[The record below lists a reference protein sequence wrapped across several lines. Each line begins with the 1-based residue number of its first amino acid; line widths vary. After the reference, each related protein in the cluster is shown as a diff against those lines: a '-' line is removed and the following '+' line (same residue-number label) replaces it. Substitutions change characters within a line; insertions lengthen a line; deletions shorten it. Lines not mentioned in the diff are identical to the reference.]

1 MALDPKKIRS
11 VTDNGSHFVVHHA
24 DHGVFPVAKKGLRPE
39 TVKQIQAFAEGGEVD
54 DRDTYTDT
62 NPDSIG
68 KSGDEFDDSLP
79 DGAAAAIFGKIG
91 DTLAQ
96 HVQPPEWTPQAAPP
110 SGPPG
115 SGTVLA
121 PPTYPGV
128 PTPEQMIPAAPPE
141 AAETSAPAEATAPA
155 SAAPAQPTQPKPA
168 QPAAVPVSSDL
179 RAIDAATKQ
188 EADAEQKRQ
197 EIERNRQMAAAQL
210 QDASLQRQAQIQKDY
225 EAKYQAVSAKQDAL
239 ANDIANGKIDGNRW
253 WDSRDTGQKVSATI
267 GMILGGIG
275 AGMTGGPNQALEII
289 QNAIGR
295 DMEAQKANLGK
306 KQNLLSMYV
315 QQGHD
320 VQDAMKLA
328 AAHEIAAVEGQ
339 LRASASRYAALETAP
354 TAQSIAAQ
362 LQTKRVQMRQE
373 VISKG
378 YENATK
384 QADLEIKRI
393 QLAMAGNLPAQAAV
407 QNQLKM
413 MAATGRPIP
422 PEYEPI
428 LDRELVVHTPEGIR
442 LAKDKEVRKEID
454 QVQQAAGEL
463 KSAISDA
470 RRFRQSNKGGT
481 YAGGAVAQQARD
493 IHARL
498 LMALAQVHDIKGLR
512 PNVVEQF
519 EKQLRDA
526 GGTFLSG
533 TTDDKVFQSLD
544 DLDAGVNAKLRSVYA
559 SNLQGGSGVARGSFG
574 GKAAGR

>member
-1 MALDPKKIRS
+1 MAAKPNYLQNVKS
-11 VTDNGSHFVVHHA
+11 VSDNGNTFVIHHG
-24 DHGVFPVAKKGLRPE
+24 DHGVFEIAKKGLRPE
-39 TVKQIQAFAEGGEVD
+39 TVKQIQAFAEGGEVGDPPMSD
-54 DRDTYTDT
+54 DDVAATYGPGMDPSTQMLWE
-62 NPDSIG
+62 SRG
-68 KSGDEFDDSLP
+68 LP
-79 DGAAAAIFGKIG
+79 
-91 DTLAQ
+91 
-96 HVQPPEWTPQAAPP
+96 QPV
-110 SGPPG
+110 SPG
-115 SGTVLA
+115 QGTVLQNPAGAGSVLQPPA
-121 PPTYPGV
+121 PDLGNVNAPQDLAALPLKTG
-128 PTPEQMIPAAPPE
+128 EAEESGPA
-141 AAETSAPAEATAPA
+141 APAEASAPA
-155 SAAPAQPTQPKPA
+155 SATPAQPAQVATA
-168 QPAAVPVSSDL
+168 QPAAVPGAGSSDL
-179 RAIDAATKQ
+179 RAIDKATQQ
-188 EADAEQKRQ
+188 EADAEEKRQ
-197 EIERNRQMAAAQL
+197 NIERNRQMAAAQL
-210 QDASLQRQAQIQKDY
+210 QEASLQRQAQIQKDF

-289 QNAIGR
+289 QNAISR

-306 KQNLLSMYV
+306 KQSLLSMYV

-328 AAHEIAAVEGQ
+328 AAHELAAVEGQ
-339 LRASASRYAALETAP
+339 LKASASRYAALETAP
-354 TAQSIAAQ
+354 IAQSIAAQ
-362 LQTKRVQMRQE
+362 LQTRRVQMRQE

-378 YENATK
+378 YDNAIK
-384 QADLEIKRI
+384 QADAQIKHI

-407 QNQLKM
+407 QNQLKT
-413 MAATGRPIP
+413 MAATGKPIP
-422 PEYEPI
+422 PEYAPL
-428 LDRELVVHTPEGIR
+428 LDEKMVVQTPEGIR
-442 LAKDKEVRKEID
+442 LAKDPDARKEID
-454 QVQQAAGEL
+454 QIQQAAGEL

-559 SNLQGGSGVARGSFG
+559 SNLQGGTGVARGSFG